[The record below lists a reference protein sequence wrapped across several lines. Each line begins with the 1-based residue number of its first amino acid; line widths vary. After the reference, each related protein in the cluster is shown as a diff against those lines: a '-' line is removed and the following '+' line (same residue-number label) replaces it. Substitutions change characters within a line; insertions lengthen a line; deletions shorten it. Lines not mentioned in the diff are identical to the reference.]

1 MGPSSTLGTGTHSAP
16 RSVGQRSSWCFMAA
30 AQPNTRA
37 GGNHLEPIHDHRS
50 MDRFAADV
58 GRVHRRRL
66 VGFRVREGA
75 GPILWNFQS
84 VRLCSNRR
92 RGPKVRDCLAIHAT
106 PTRYLGIR
114 PTAPLRV
121 MDQPQHSAPFVL
133 IGPPLPVARVR
144 ADRIEDRVPL
154 GALADVRDR
163 RAGLP
168 AGSGP
173 SLATQVV
180 GWRPAFRAGNV

>member
-58 GRVHRRRL
+58 GRVLL
-66 VGFRVREGA
+66 VGRAVTSDGPGLGA
-75 GPILWNFQS
+75 GYLRNF
-84 VRLCSNRR
+84 RRYGR
-92 RGPKVRDCLAIHAT
+92 RGPESGNGLVVNPAASGNFSIGP
-106 PTRYLGIR
+106 PT
-114 PTAPLRV
+114 PLRV
-121 MDQPQHSAPFVL
+121 MDQPQHRAPLVFVR
-133 IGPPLPVARVR
+133 PPLTVARVR

-180 GWRPAFRAGNV
+180 RWRPAFRAGNV